1 MEEKQHQ
8 NEKSYYLSNE
18 QALVNYQTIFTNVET
33 QPTIQAELVEYGYD
47 AEKIAVGKAL
57 FEKVQKAYND
67 NKREDAETISVRA
80 NFDQKAEE
88 LFRIYSKHRKLAKVA
103 FRKEQSIIKQLGIT
117 NKKSRAFAVRFEEAE
132 NFYNILKA
140 NPTFVTAL
148 TDFQITDKAIEQQ
161 QTLISEVKQ
170 ARADY
175 LREKGESQDA
185 TKIKDKAFKEMDI
198 WLSDFFT
205 VAHIALEDNPQ
216 LLEALTKVVYS

>member
-1 MEEKQHQ
+1 METKNQRK
-8 NEKSYYLSNE
+8 KSYYLSNE
-18 QALVNYQTIFTNVET
+18 QALVNYQSIFTNVET
-33 QPTIQAELVEYGYD
+33 QPTIQTELVEYGYD
-47 AEKIAVGKAL
+47 AEKIAEGKAL
-57 FEKVQKAYND
+57 LQKVQKAYND
-67 NKREDAETISVRA
+67 NKREDAETISARA

-103 FRKEQSIIKQLGIT
+103 FRQDPSVIKQLGIT
-117 NKKSRAFAVRFEEAE
+117 NKKSRAFAVRIEEAE

-148 TDFQITDKAIEQQ
+148 TDFKITDEVIEQM
-161 QTLISEVKQ
+161 QTLINEVKQ

-185 TKIKDKAFKEMDI
+185 TKIKDKAFKEMDV

-205 VAHIALEDNPQ
+205 VAHIALEDSPK